1 MRPAGILFDCDGVI
15 VDSEGAAIAIMQ
27 DEARAHGIEMD
38 ADEIRRRF
46 VGGTIQT
53 THEEL
58 RRLGMPLDGDW
69 VDRFY
74 ERLYA
79 RLAEGTALID
89 GIEALLDRLDGAGI
103 AYAIGSNGRMAKM
116 EITLGQHPAVM
127 ARFGDRIFSGQDLGC
142 PKPDPGLWLHCAAAL
157 GLPPDACAVVD
168 DSPSGVLGAVRA
180 GIPVYGFAEHDDGA
194 AMAKLGARVVHR
206 MDDLPAL
213 WGL

>member
-1 MRPAGILFDCDGVI
+1 MRPAGVLFDCDGVI

-27 DEARAHGIEMD
+27 DEARAHGIEMS

-46 VGGTIQT
+46 VGGTIQS
-53 THEEL
+53 THAEL

-79 RLAEGTALID
+79 SLAAGTALID
-89 GIEALLDRLDGAGI
+89 GIEDLLDRLDAAGI
-103 AYAIGSNGRMAKM
+103 PYAIGSNGRMTKM
-116 EITLGQHPAVM
+116 EITLGQHPALM
-127 ARFGDRIFSGQDLGC
+127 ARFGDRIFSGQDMGC
-142 PKPDPGLWLHCAAAL
+142 PKPDPALWLHCAGAL
-157 GLPPDACAVVD
+157 GLPPDSCAVID

-180 GIPVYGFAEHDDGA
+180 GIPVFGFAEHDDGA
-194 AMAKLGARVVHR
+194 ALADLGARVFHR
-206 MDDLPAL
+206 MGDLRAL

>member
-1 MRPAGILFDCDGVI
+1 MRPAGVLFDCDGVI

-27 DEARAHGIEMD
+27 DEARAHGIEMS
-38 ADEIRRRF
+38 AGEIRRRF

-53 THEEL
+53 THAEL
-58 RRLGMPLDGDW
+58 RRLGMPLAGDW

-89 GIEALLDRLDGAGI
+89 GIEALLDRLDAAGI
-103 AYAIGSNGRMAKM
+103 PYAIGSNGRMMKM
-116 EITLGQHPAVM
+116 RITLGQHPALM
-127 ARFGDRIFSGQDLGC
+127 ARFGDRVFSGQDLGC

-180 GIPVYGFAEHDDGA
+180 GIPVCGFAEHDDGA
-194 AMAKLGARVVHR
+194 ALAEMGARVVHR
-206 MDDLPAL
+206 LADLPGL